1 MAGRR
6 VHVAVLAGALAG
18 LGLGIAL
25 VAWYGAGAVL
35 KSLETVGWRGLGAIV
50 AVHLVLMALCGVGW
64 WVLLPEEGRVGIL
77 IATAARL
84 LRDAGSELLPIS
96 PAGGAVIGARGLVLA
111 QVPLAIAFATSVVDI
126 TLELFGQLLFTAL
139 GVALL
144 LNGGW
149 APQVGETALIGLA
162 VGLAAAIGFVVAQ
175 RAGMFLLL
183 EGLTN
188 RIARRELGQK
198 ESGRVHEAIAAC
210 YRRGRACLAAF
221 LWHLAAWFTSVA
233 EAWVALAFLGAHLTL
248 PRIVVLESLIYAL
261 RSAAF
266 FVPSGW
272 GVQEGGYVLLG
283 AFIGLPPDMALAL
296 SLAKRARELAIGL
309 PVLAIWQAL
318 EARLLRRGSKILS

>member
-1 MAGRR
+1 
-6 VHVAVLAGALAG
+6 VHVAVAAGALAG

-25 VAWYGAGAVL
+25 VAWFGASAVL
-35 KSLETVGWRGLGAIV
+35 KSLEAIGWRGLGAII
-50 AVHLVLMALCGVGW
+50 AVHLFQMALCGLGW
-64 WVLLPEEGRVGIL
+64 WVLLPDECRVGIL
-77 IATAARL
+77 TATAARL

-111 QVPLAIAFATSVVDI
+111 HMPFAIAFATSVVDI

-144 LNGGW
+144 LRGGW
-149 APQVGETALIGLA
+149 GPKIGETALIGLG
-162 VGLAAAIGFVVAQ
+162 VGLAAAIGFVLAQ

-188 RIARRELGQK
+188 RIARHELGQ
-198 ESGRVHEAIAAC
+198 ETGRVHDAIAAC
-210 YRRGRACLAAF
+210 YRRGRANLWGF

-233 EAWVALAFLGAHLTL
+233 EAWVAIAFLGAHLTL

-272 GVQEGGYVLLG
+272 GVQEGGYVVLG
-283 AFIGLPPDMALAL
+283 ALVGLPPDMALAV

-318 EARLLRRGSKILS
+318 EARLLRRGGSTSASV

>member
-1 MAGRR
+1 MARRR
-6 VHVAVLAGALAG
+6 VHFAVVAGALAG
-18 LGLGIAL
+18 LGLGVAL
-25 VAWYGAGAVL
+25 VAWFGAGAVL
-35 KSLETVGWRGLGAIV
+35 RALEAVGWRGLGAIV
-50 AVHLVLMALCGVGW
+50 AVHLFLMALCGVGW
-64 WVLLPEEGRVGIL
+64 WVLLPREGRVGIAV
-77 IATAARL
+77 ATGARL

-111 QVPLAIAFATSVVDI
+111 HVPLAIALATSVVDI
-126 TLELFGQLLFTAL
+126 TLELVGQLLFTAL

-149 APQVGETALIGLA
+149 APEIGKTALIGLA
-162 VGLAAAIGFVVAQ
+162 VGIAATAGFVVAQ

-183 EGLTN
+183 ERLTN
-188 RIARRELGQK
+188 RIALHEWAQHPAG
-198 ESGRVHEAIAAC
+198 GVHEAIAAA
-210 YRRGRACLAAF
+210 YRRGRAIVWGV

-233 EAWVALAFLGAHLTL
+233 EAWVALAFLGANL
-248 PRIVVLESLIYAL
+248 PLPQIIVLESLIYAL

-272 GVQEGGYVLLG
+272 GVQEGGYVVLG

-309 PVLAIWQAL
+309 PVLVAWQAL
-318 EARLLRRGSKILS
+318 EARLLRKGSSASA